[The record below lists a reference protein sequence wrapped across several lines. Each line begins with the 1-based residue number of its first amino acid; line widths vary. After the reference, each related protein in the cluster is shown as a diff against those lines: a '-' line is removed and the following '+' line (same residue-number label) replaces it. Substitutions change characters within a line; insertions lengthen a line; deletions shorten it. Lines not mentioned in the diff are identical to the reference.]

1 MYNSPF
7 EVSPQYNFQPPYWS
21 SAIQWDSLLWPLGS
35 SLESGGPSSVISQ
48 WQMEGICFS
57 LVFTYC
63 VEFSVGWYGAGPH
76 RSSRPSLVLRM
87 SSQRMALLGESY
99 AVTMISGNW
108 KSNWAIP
115 LDDFPVHHFR
125 GLSFGGREL
134 VVAVNGSGISHSLA
148 NMGDYLL
155 VRCIYSRYRIGCF
168 LQGSISLQ
176 QRRAKLECWLRS
188 VIQQPRADWI
198 GLLRFLVSIE
208 WDLSKSFMFRNMF
221 VTKQCRWSTND
232 WCMPSCNHC
241 LRRRLPS
248 DWSAN
253 DRPSCTTYSVYRWW
267 AAKKCS
273 LEHWC
278 VYNVRE
284 ECTI

>member
-21 SAIQWDSLLWPLGS
+21 SAIRWDSLLWPLGS
-35 SLESGGPSSVISQ
+35 SLESGGPSPVISQ

-63 VEFSVGWYGAGPH
+63 VEFSVGWYGACPH

-168 LQGSISLQ
+168 LQGSISLH
-176 QRRAKLECWLRS
+176 AVVIDWNSGGRS
-188 VIQQPRADWI
+188 WNAGCALWFSSRVPI
-198 GLLRFLVSIE
+198 GLGCCVS
-208 WDLSKSFMFRNMF
+208 
-221 VTKQCRWSTND
+221 
-232 WCMPSCNHC
+232 
-241 LRRRLPS
+241 
-248 DWSAN
+248 WSASSGICPN
-253 DRPSCTTYSVYRWW
+253 HSCSGTCLLQSVDDQPTIDACPAAIIACGGVFLQTGRQMIDRPAPPTGDELQQNVPWSIDACTV
-267 AAKKCS
+267 
-273 LEHWC
+273 
-278 VYNVRE
+278 
-284 ECTI
+284 